1 MANESE
7 LKRVSIV
14 ITKELHKKLKME
26 AIDSERSMKDFIM
39 ALIYEKFGEV

>member
-1 MANESE
+1 MTNENE

-14 ITKELHKKLKME
+14 ITKDLHKKLKME

-39 ALIYEKFGEV
+39 SLIYEKFGEI